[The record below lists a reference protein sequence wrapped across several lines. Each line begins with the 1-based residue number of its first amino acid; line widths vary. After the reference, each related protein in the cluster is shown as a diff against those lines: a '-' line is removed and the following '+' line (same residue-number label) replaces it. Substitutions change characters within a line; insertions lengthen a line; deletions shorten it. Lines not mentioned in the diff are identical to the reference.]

1 MFVKMRR
8 LKSKLKQW
16 NKEKKTD
23 FEDNI
28 AKLEERLREME
39 GIGEKKKADGFR
51 GSGNKKN

>member
-39 GIGEKKKADGFR
+39 GIGEKKKVDGFR